1 MAALPI
7 YSCTVTLVHSA
18 HLSNHFM
25 LLLSDTNEEG
35 SSKPVS
41 LACLA
46 DRRYNLHKK
55 LCQVDD
61 SVYLAFAGL
70 AADGRVLLDYIRV
83 YTTTYTIINQRHY
96 SIMLVLLL
104 QVTCCS
110 TVCISSM
117 QTLVVSSV
125 VW

>member
-1 MAALPI
+1 
-7 YSCTVTLVHSA
+7 
-18 HLSNHFM
+18 M
-25 LLLSDTNEEG
+25 LLCTDTSEEG
-35 SSKPVS
+35 SSTKPVS

-83 YTTTYTIINQRHY
+83 CKRTYTNLNPLQY
-96 SIMLVLLL
+96 SVMLVLVLQITCFFLKCVWMHFSARLL
-104 QVTCCS
+104 VWFACS
-110 TVCISSM
+110 PQQHSSKYN
-117 QTLVVSSV
+117 
-125 VW
+125 